1 MPDESTSPSRESA
14 IVDAFVYLADTLV
27 DDFDVIE
34 FLHYL
39 TERCVEFGTVDEA
52 AVMLA
57 APNGHLQ
64 AVAAS
69 TERSRLLELFELQNV
84 EGPCLDAFRTGTVVA
99 VDDLSVEA
107 ERWPT
112 FAPHAVD
119 VGYRAVHSIPLKL
132 RERIIGAL
140 NLLRAEPGAV
150 STADAKLLRALTDI
164 ATIGVLQERTIAGL
178 GTHASGLQ
186 LALTS
191 RIRIEQAKGILAERH
206 RLTVDDAFALL
217 RTYTRRRGLRLTDV
231 AIGVVERSIS
241 IPSPSTGHW
250 PDGRLGR
257 PGS

>member
-1 MPDESTSPSRESA
+1 MPDESIPAGREAA
-14 IVDAFVYLADTLV
+14 IVEAFVHLSDTLV

-39 TERCVEFGTVDEA
+39 TERCVEFGPVDDA

-69 TERSRLLELFELQNV
+69 TERSHLLELFELQNV
-84 EGPCLDAFRTGTVVA
+84 EGPCLDAFREGTVVA
-99 VDDLSVEA
+99 SDDLNKEHA
-107 ERWPT
+107 RWPT
-112 FAPHAVD
+112 FAPHAVE

-140 NLLRAEPGAV
+140 NLLSAEPGAV
-150 STADAKLLRALTDI
+150 SPADANVLRALADI
-164 ATIGVLQERTIAGL
+164 ATVGVLQERTIAGL
-178 GTHASGLQ
+178 GTHASGLE

-206 RLTVDDAFALL
+206 QLTVDDAFDLL
-217 RTYTRRRGLRLTDV
+217 RTYARRRGLRLTDV
-231 AIGVVERSIS
+231 AIGVVDRTIS
-241 IPSPSTGHW
+241 IPAPGNVRDHSTS
-250 PDGRLGR
+250 D
-257 PGS
+257 